1 MKTEQVAGGT
11 LEHWS
16 VDEVA
21 RAFDAN
27 EIALIDVRT
36 TPEYMFEHVDG
47 ALLMPMA
54 FFRPDKLPDQAQK
67 RLVFY
72 CGSGARSAR
81 VARRAVEAG
90 VQPVAHMEGGFAAWK
105 QAKLPYMGTEMST
118 GAPKRVEP

>member
-1 MKTEQVAGGT
+1 MKTEQLDGGT

-16 VDEVA
+16 VEEVA
-21 RAFDAN
+21 RAFEAN

-72 CGSGARSAR
+72 CGSGARSER
-81 VARRAVEAG
+81 VARRTLEAG
-90 VQPVAHMEGGFAAWK
+90 VQPVAHMAGGFAAWK
-105 QAKLPYMGTEMST
+105 QARLPYMGTEMST

>member
-11 LEHWS
+11 LENWS

-105 QAKLPYMGTEMST
+105 QAKLPYMRTEMST
-118 GAPKRVEP
+118 CAPKRVEP

>member
-90 VQPVAHMEGGFAAWK
+90 VQPFAHMEGGFAAWK